1 MSNGLTAQQQRHNVI
16 LSEML
21 VIALILK
28 MEYVDHIHNA
38 ITAKEY
44 ELIERMKGL
53 IEEFEELDVSG

>member
-1 MSNGLTAQQQRHNVI
+1 MSDGLTAQQYRHNEI

-21 VIALILK
+21 VIALTLK
-28 MEYVDHIHNA
+28 MEYVDRIHEA

-44 ELIERMKGL
+44 ELIERLKGL